1 MEVFRVNG
9 INIEKDVFMSKIV
22 DALDVAKFATI
33 DQLAIM
39 LKARQVDVKEVLE
52 DIIIWYVKEHP
63 NVPYQ
68 NLCIDMNIRSE
79 YVDELISDGRLIEN
93 SAFSEFR
100 RQLKEIEK
108 SASLVT
114 NQFIKDLQR
123 REAIRG
129 LQSSLAPKPTSNDEL
144 TLKRVNKFFTRPG
157 EHGTKRW

>member
-22 DALDVAKFATI
+22 DALDTAKFATVE
-33 DQLAIM
+33 QLAIM
-39 LKARQVDVKEVLE
+39 LKARQSDIKTVLE

-68 NLCIDMNIRSE
+68 NLCIDLNIRSE
-79 YVDELISDGRLIEN
+79 YIDNLIDEGRLIEN

-100 RQLKEIEK
+100 RQLREIEK
-108 SASLVT
+108 SASVVT
-114 NQFIKDLQR
+114 NQYIKDLQR

-129 LQSSLAPKPTSNDEL
+129 LQSSMNTRPTSNDEL

-157 EHGTKRW
+157 EHNKRW

>member
-22 DALDVAKFATI
+22 DALDTAKFASVE
-33 DQLAIM
+33 QLAIM
-39 LKARQVDVKEVLE
+39 LKARQSDIKTVLE

-68 NLCIDMNIRSE
+68 NLCIDLNIRSE
-79 YVDELISDGRLIEN
+79 YVDDLISEGRLIEN

-100 RQLKEIEK
+100 RQLREIEQ
-108 SASLVT
+108 SASVVT

-129 LQSSLAPKPTSNDEL
+129 LSNSLASKPSEGPDL
-144 TLKRVNKFFTRPG
+144 RKVNKFFTRPG
-157 EHGTKRW
+157 EHKPRW

>member
-22 DALDVAKFATI
+22 DALDTAKFATVE
-33 DQLAIM
+33 QLAIM
-39 LKARQVDVKEVLE
+39 LKARQSDIKTVLE

-68 NLCIDMNIRSE
+68 NLCIDLNIRSE
-79 YVDELISDGRLIEN
+79 YIDNLIDEGRLIEN

-100 RQLKEIEK
+100 RQLREIEK
-108 SASLVT
+108 SASIVT

-129 LQSSLAPKPTSNDEL
+129 LQGSLSQPVKEKEL
-144 TLKRVNKFFTRPG
+144 TPRQVNKFFTRPG
-157 EHGTKRW
+157 DHGTKRW

>member
-22 DALDVAKFATI
+22 DALDTAKFASVE
-33 DQLAIM
+33 QLAIM
-39 LKARQVDVKEVLE
+39 LKARQSDIKTVLE

-68 NLCIDMNIRSE
+68 NLCIDLNIRSE
-79 YVDELISDGRLIEN
+79 YIDNLIDEGRLIEN

-100 RQLKEIEK
+100 RQLREIEQ
-108 SASLVT
+108 SASVVT

-129 LQSSLAPKPTSNDEL
+129 LQGSLSKPSHNDDISL
-144 TLKRVNKFFTRPG
+144 RKVNKFFTRPG
-157 EHGTKRW
+157 DHKPRW